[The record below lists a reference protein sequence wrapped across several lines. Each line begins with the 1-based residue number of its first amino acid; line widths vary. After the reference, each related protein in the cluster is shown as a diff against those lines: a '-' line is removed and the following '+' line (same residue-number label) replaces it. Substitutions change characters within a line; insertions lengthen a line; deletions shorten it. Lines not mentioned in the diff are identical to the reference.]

1 MKQKENASIQ
11 TIEDFGNQWIR
22 YPENRG
28 YYSST
33 ELFKDYCGPLITS
46 DEIKGKKILEIGS
59 GTGRIVNMLLSLGA
73 KHVFAVEPSQAF
85 EILVENTKKDSDRVS
100 YYHVSGE
107 KTPDMEIDLA
117 ISFGVLH
124 HIPDPK
130 PVVDRVYEL
139 LPEGGKF
146 IVWVYG
152 HEGNE
157 KYLNIFQPLRNVTQK
172 MPDFMLHWLA
182 GFLNVAAA
190 VYMKLCTLVNLPLK
204 EYVLQIFEKLD
215 WKSRQMVIFD
225 QLNPVYAKYY
235 RKDEAIDLL
244 KASGFGNLT
253 LFHRHNYS
261 WTVLGEKVFH
271 SRITN

>member
-22 YPENRG
+22 YPENKG

-46 DEIKGKKILEIGS
+46 DEIKGKNVLEIGS

-85 EILVENTKKDSDRVS
+85 EILVENTKKDSERVS
-100 YYHVSGE
+100 YYQVSGE
-107 KTPDMEIDLA
+107 KIPGMEIDLA

-152 HEGNE
+152 YEGNE
-157 KYLNIFQPLRNVTQK
+157 KYLNIFQPLRNITQK
-172 MPDFMLHWLA
+172 IPDFMLHWLA

-190 VYMKLCTLVNLPLK
+190 VYMKLCMFVNLPLK
-204 EYVLQIFEKLD
+204 EYVLQVFQKLD

-225 QLNPVYAKYY
+225 QLNPSYAKYY
-235 RKDEAIDLL
+235 RKKETEVLL
-244 KASGFGNLT
+244 RLSGFKN
-253 LFHRHNYS
+253 
-261 WTVLGEKVFH
+261 V
-271 SRITN
+271 ITYHL